1 MSDPRAPGDK
11 VYASVGEALT
21 GLLHDGMTIMSG
33 GFGLCGNAEA
43 CIEAIAAQRR
53 QGTSPSS
60 ATTAAT
66 RAKGWR
72 CCCRTA
78 RSRRVICSFVG
89 GNPDLAEQY
98 LAGKVKVEL
107 YPQGTFA
114 ERIRAGGAGIAGF
127 YTPTGVGTVVAEGKE
142 VREIDGRTL
151 LFERPLRA
159 DLAIVRAAV
168 ADRFGNLRFYRT
180 ARNFNPL
187 MATAAKVTVV
197 EVDRLVPTG
206 VIDPDDVHLP
216 GLYVKRIVEVPEHR
230 DVIEHRTT
238 RARLGQRSPTRPARE
253 RGARELVARRQWSGA
268 PPPRCADGQI
278 VNLGIGLPTEVAN
291 YIARRPT

>member
-1 MSDPRAPGDK
+1 VSAARVSRDK
-11 VYASVGEALT
+11 VYGSVSEALT
-21 GLLHDGMTIMSG
+21 GLLRDGMTIMSG

-43 CIEAIAAQRR
+43 CIDAIAQSGVRNLTIVSNNCGNQGQGLAVLLQNRQVAQ
-53 QGTSPSS
+53 
-60 ATTAAT
+60 
-66 RAKGWR
+66 
-72 CCCRTA
+72 
-78 RSRRVICSFVG
+78 VICSFVG

-98 LAGKVKVEL
+98 LSGKVKVEL
-107 YPQGTFA
+107 CPQGTFA

-142 VREIDGRTL
+142 VREIDGRKY

-168 ADRFGNLRFYRT
+168 YDRFGNLRFYRT

-187 MATAAKVTVV
+187 MATAATVTVV
-197 EVDRLVPTG
+197 EADRLVPTG

-216 GLYVKRIVEVPEHR
+216 GLYVKRIVEVTEHR

-238 RARLGQRSPTRPARE
+238 RARGSGQRLTDATRTRKGRA
-253 RGARELVARRQWSGA
+253 
-268 PPPRCADGQI
+268 
-278 VNLGIGLPTEVAN
+278 
-291 YIARRPT
+291 